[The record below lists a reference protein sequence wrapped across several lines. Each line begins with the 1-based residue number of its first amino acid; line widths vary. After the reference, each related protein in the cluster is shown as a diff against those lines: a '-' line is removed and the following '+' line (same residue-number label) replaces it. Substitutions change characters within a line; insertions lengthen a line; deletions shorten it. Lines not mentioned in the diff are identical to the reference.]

1 MTAYYN
7 EINPTAAQWLR
18 NLIAGGHIA
27 SGVVDERSIED
38 VIPDELREFTQCHIC
53 AGPIVKGEEHRSAR
67 YKFDGEIMGYRCCNT
82 CCIAMA
88 SSVCCDYIGD
98 EDDGDS
104 DDVDPIDARYSLGD
118 KRRNHGEGDGE
129 NVAGSH

>member
-1 MTAYYN
+1 MNNKLTPEQSSNALEFDLFQGDFGSPGDCELSN
-7 EINPTAAQWLR
+7 K
-18 NLIAGGHIA
+18 
-27 SGVVDERSIED
+27 VVISRGDYTC
-38 VIPDELREFTQCHIC
+38 FIC
-53 AGPIVKGEEHRSAR
+53 AGPIVKGEEHRSSR

-88 SSVCCDYIGD
+88 SSVTCDYIST

-118 KRRNHGEGDGE
+118 ERRRGKDHEQK
-129 NVAGSH
+129 

>member
-1 MTAYYN
+1 MSNKLTPDQSSNALEFDLFQGDFGSPDDCELTN
-7 EINPTAAQWLR
+7 KI
-18 NLIAGGHIA
+18 
-27 SGVVDERSIED
+27 
-38 VIPDELREFTQCHIC
+38 VISRGDYTCHIC

-118 KRRNHGEGDGE
+118 KRRNHREGDCE